1 MKLLIVD
8 DEAHIR
14 QMMRFTLEA
23 AGYEVE
29 EASTGEE
36 GLDRFGAG
44 HSHDAVLLDQK
55 MPGIDGLQTLK
66 AMKGRLPEACVM
78 MVTAFASID
87 LAVDAMRLGATDFLR
102 KPMTPDT
109 LRGAVAAALA
119 SRPRTPLKHP
129 EVRDGHVAP
138 QVETPGANNLEA
150 VERQGFGHVAPQVET
165 LTLNG
170 FQIVRAPEAHD
181 PSASEHA
188 FRVKHFPDGAEF
200 TVTVAIDAEAVA
212 RVARLSRH
220 ALSPGGAFWREQ
232 AERLLSAFLWSE
244 GKAPADGRL
253 ATSAVVCS
261 R

>member
-36 GLDRFGAG
+36 GLHRFAAG
-44 HSHDAVLLDQK
+44 HPHDAVLLDQK

-66 AMKGRLPEACVM
+66 AIKERLPEACVI

-102 KPMTPDT
+102 KPMTPEA

-119 SRPRTPLKHP
+119 SRPRTPLK
-129 EVRDGHVAP
+129 
-138 QVETPGANNLEA
+138 QPG
-150 VERQGFGHVAPQVET
+150 VDGHVAPQVET

-170 FQIVRAPEAHD
+170 FQILRAPGTRD
-181 PSASEHA
+181 PSASEHT
-188 FRVKHFPDGAEF
+188 FHVKHFPDGREF

-220 ALSPGGAFWREQ
+220 VLSPGGAFWREQ

-253 ATSAVVCS
+253 TVHDVS
-261 R
+261 REDLDVAAAWTAD

>member
-29 EASTGEE
+29 EAATGEE
-36 GLDRFGAG
+36 GLQQFGAG

-66 AMKGRLPEACVM
+66 AMKGRLPEACVI

-119 SRPRTPLKHP
+119 SHPRTPLKQP
-129 EVRDGHVAP
+129 VLVD
-138 QVETPGANNLEA
+138 N
-150 VERQGFGHVAPQVET
+150 
-165 LTLNG
+165 
-170 FQIVRAPEAHD
+170 RA
-181 PSASEHA
+181 SASGVVAGELVA
-188 FRVKHFPDGAEF
+188 TAAPDGYTLLLAHRAFERF
-200 TVTVAIDAEAVA
+200 RLERAASRIADEPVGETVA

-253 ATSAVVCS
+253 TVHDIS
-261 R
+261 REDLDVAAAWTAD

>member
-36 GLDRFGAG
+36 GLQRFAAG

-66 AMKGRLPEACVM
+66 AMKGRLPEACVI

-102 KPMTPDT
+102 KPMTPET

-119 SRPRTPLKHP
+119 SHPRTPL
-129 EVRDGHVAP
+129 RQAAL
-138 QVETPGANNLEA
+138 QTPDPSA
-150 VERQGFGHVAPQVET
+150 QIET

-170 FQIVRAPEAHD
+170 FQILREGPRD
-181 PSASEHA
+181 PASAEHR
-188 FRVKHFPDGAEF
+188 FRVKHFPGGVEF
-200 TVTVAIDAEAVA
+200 TVTVAIDVEAVA

-232 AERLLSAFLWSE
+232 AERLLSAYLWSE

-253 ATSAVVCS
+253 IVHDVS
-261 R
+261 REDLDVAAGWTAD